1 MLVIVGLFV
10 AFVLVA
16 IFARRG
22 VRGCRWRMDRTR
34 EREGMQYFRCA
45 ACGAEALVPKGKS
58 PQDCRAPRKPP
69 KP

>member
-16 IFARRG
+16 IFAKRG
-22 VRGCRWRMDRTR
+22 TRGCRWRMDKTR
-34 EREGMQYFRCA
+34 DRDGKRYFRCA
-45 ACGAEALVPKGKS
+45 ACGAEELVPIGKS
-58 PQDCRAPRKPP
+58 PQDCRAPRKPS